1 MVRAIDRHESIL
13 QSPLTERIQ
22 QIQQQHPDLQ
32 QRYFEVQ
39 LSQEHRKM
47 LQRINE
53 SEEKEPVHLNAE
65 GERQPKDHP
74 REGHH
79 ASQGQPEDL
88 PSDPDHPEHS
98 GHIDIKV

>member
-1 MVRAIDRHESIL
+1 MVRAIDRHETIL

-22 QIQQQHPDLQ
+22 QIQQQQTDLQ

-53 SEEKEPVHLNAE
+53 SEEKEPVRLQS
-65 GERQPKDHP
+65 EREKHHRDQPKEEKNTPNTPVD
-74 REGHH
+74 E
-79 ASQGQPEDL
+79 L
-88 PSDPDHPEHS
+88 PSDPDEP
-98 GHIDIKV
+98 GHCIDIKV